1 MSGASGRRRSATQQF
16 SAEDQALNQIS
27 KEAEARLAARRAA
40 RAEAREIRT
49 KEIERQQRE
58 EEERQKAAQDDESRT
73 RIEHRRGSE
82 ESTSTVDDLDLSQ
95 NAKDFT
101 RELKSK
107 LREMEEKFKK
117 AMMTNA
123 QLDNEKHSLVYQVE
137 LLKDQMEEQEESLTD
152 LQRQYK
158 DKSRELENQK
168 RTYSELNTNF
178 SCVKEQLEL
187 RDKLVKESGFALV
200 TSEEGEFSIEK
211 CATLNGTITST
222 TGSLLISSETADIL
236 DKIEGSLDDKI
247 KKLSEEISNLKK
259 DLQSSQDELHEEKSK
274 RYKSKEVPEVNGP
287 EMQLYE
293 VQREASKQI
302 HEYKLKLQKAEQDMT
317 NLEGTV
323 NRLDSQVKRYKTEAE
338 DYEKLEDELKTE
350 RRKLQRELRECQNRV
365 EELTNSNRH
374 LQNRLDRKVAA
385 RSALVNQ

>member
-1 MSGASGRRRSATQQF
+1 MSSSTGRRRSALTQQF

-49 KEIERQQRE
+49 REIERQQRE
-58 EEERQKAAQDDESRT
+58 TKVDYS
-73 RIEHRRGSE
+73 RRGSE
-82 ESTSTVDDLDLSQ
+82 DSTSTLDDLDLSKD
-95 NAKDFT
+95 AKDFT

-107 LREMEEKFKK
+107 VREMEEKYKK

-123 QLDNEKHSLVYQVE
+123 QLDNEKHSLVYKVE
-137 LLKDQMEEQEESLTD
+137 LLKDQLEEQEESFTE

-168 RTYSELNTNF
+168 RSFSDLNTEYVG
-178 SCVKEQLEL
+178 VKAQLEL
-187 RDKLVKESGFALV
+187 RDKLVRESGFALI
-200 TSEEGEFSIEK
+200 TNEEGEFTLEK
-211 CATLNGTITST
+211 CPTLNGTITST
-222 TGSLLISSETADIL
+222 TGSLLISSETAEIL
-236 DKIEGSLDDKI
+236 DRIEGSLDDKI
-247 KKLSEEISNLKK
+247 KKLAEEISNLKK
-259 DLQSSQDELHEEKSK
+259 DLQTAQDELDEEKSK
-274 RYKSKEVPEVNGP
+274 RLKNRDVPEVNGP

-293 VQREASKQI
+293 IQREASKQI
-302 HEYKLKLQKAEQDMT
+302 HEYKLKLQKAEQDIT
-317 NLEGTV
+317 NLDGTV
-323 NRLDSQVKRYKTEAE
+323 NRLESQVKRYKTEAE
-338 DYEKLEDELKTE
+338 DYEKMEDELKTE

-374 LQNRLDRKVAA
+374 LQNRLDRKIAA